1 MRKLALTA
9 AAVASIATATGCA
22 SIGRKV
28 FREPVVTFR
37 EMRVTGLGLTGG
49 SLDVVLSV
57 YNPNNYRLDAT
68 RLTYNLIV
76 DSIPFG
82 NGAIDQQFAVQSGD
96 STLVRLPV
104 SFTYAGI
111 GSAGRQLLNTGSV
124 NYRVTGDVTVGTPLG
139 NFTRP
144 FDRTGRYTAL
154 SGSTSR

>member
-1 MRKLALTA
+1 MRKFALTA
-9 AAVASIATATGCA
+9 VAVASLATATGCA
-22 SIGRKV
+22 TLGRKV
-28 FREPVVTFR
+28 FKEPVVSFR

-57 YNPNNYRLDAT
+57 YNPNSYTLDAT

-82 NGAIDQQFAVQSGD
+82 NGAIDRKFAVQSGD
-96 STLVRLPV
+96 STMVTLPV

-144 FDRTGRYTAL
+144 FDQSGRYTAL
-154 SGSTSR
+154 RGSSSH

>member
-1 MRKLALTA
+1 MRKFALTA
-9 AAVASIATATGCA
+9 VAVASLATATGCA
-22 SIGRKV
+22 TLGRKV
-28 FREPVVTFR
+28 FKEPVVSFR
-37 EMRVTGLGLTGG
+37 EMRVTGLGLAGG

-57 YNPNNYRLDAT
+57 YNPNSYRLDAT

-82 NGAIDQQFAVQSGD
+82 NGAIDQTFAVQSGD

-104 SFTYAGI
+104 TFTYAGI
-111 GSAGRQLLNTGSV
+111 GSAGRSLLNTGTV

-144 FDRTGRYTAL
+144 YDRAGRYTAL
-154 SGSTSR
+154 GGSTSR

>member
-1 MRKLALTA
+1 MRKFALTA
-9 AAVASIATATGCA
+9 LAVASLTTAGCA
-22 SIGRKV
+22 SLGKSV
-28 FREPVVTFR
+28 FKEPVVNFR

-49 SLDVVLSV
+49 SVDVVLSV
-57 YNPNNYRLDAT
+57 YNPNSYTLDAT

-82 NGAIDQQFAVQSGD
+82 NGAIDRRFAVQSGD
-96 STLVRLPV
+96 STMVTLPV

-144 FDRTGRYTAL
+144 FDQSGRYTAL
-154 SGSTSR
+154 RGSSSH